1 MDNIQN
7 SEAFAQKK
15 HLAGVAKG
23 LYNLIRKYGVTPF
36 DGFVTTN
43 ITINSS
49 DTAEIDTGGLH
60 TDKIV
65 WKDSQFL
72 LRRDDKNTLSRTY
85 YTNWYES
92 SRKHYYNTEG
102 ILNDR
107 FFASKDGYIICGQ
120 VYTNPNE
127 ADIRKSIKDVS
138 DALNTFKD
146 TTAPAT
152 YATKTTVNGLENRIE
167 DLENLN
173 ILEQAHYFDGVIKDE
188 ITLEQ
193 IGTNE
198 THSATNQ
205 ILYSTVHEHFVLKVQ
220 GTGGLGT
227 QGSGQ
232 TTKYY
237 DFWDG
242 SNAYTQIDLGLYI
255 SPSAMLVDGNLIEVD
270 LESINDSLSYI
281 VKIKGSW
288 EDNGDMTLLPNL
300 DNAKVG
306 DVYICFKNGVAD
318 RIGMVQAS
326 VVGDGIVLAENR
338 ALNRAKV
345 YVWDGKAYIADT
357 NARKPRL
364 IGTPTAVD
372 FVLNAASNNAISNS
386 AVANETIAIRS
397 LITALTGRVDDKVD
411 LTTFQRVES
420 AHSAAYNDLD
430 ARIRNNADAYNELN
444 ERLTQVASSTLKRR
458 KVDTLPTE
466 DIDNNTIYIVPV
478 VNPNTNKTDYCN
490 EYFYDAD
497 RQRFELI
504 GTSRPTFDDYT
515 TSAETNRYLAGLGG
529 LYITVDTLKQ
539 MSLDGGTPVQTTKIY
554 PMTVKLGDKLKFI
567 YMSGDATNNTQIAF
581 RTSSGDSSF
590 VDMPFGSEV
599 SYTNANAATH
609 IIVRSKVAG
618 MGKRYGRL
626 FLSNATDTARLMT
639 EADVE
644 DIFNNLD

>member
-15 HLAGVAKG
+15 HLAGVTKG
-23 LYNLIRKYGVTPF
+23 LYKLIRKYGVTPF

-49 DTAEIDTGGLH
+49 DTAAIDTEGLY

-127 ADIRKSIKDVS
+127 ADIRQSIKDVS

-152 YATKTTVNGLENRIE
+152 YATKTTVNELENRIE
-167 DLENLN
+167 DLEGLD
-173 ILEQAHYFDGVIKDE
+173 ILEQAHYFDGVVKDE

-193 IGTNE
+193 EGTTE
-198 THSATNQ
+198 THSAPNQ
-205 ILYSTVHEHFVLKVQ
+205 ILYSTVYERFILKVP
-220 GTGGLGT
+220 GTGDLGT
-227 QGSGQ
+227 QGSGNA
-232 TTKYY
+232 TKYY
-237 DFWDG
+237 AFWDG
-242 SNAYTQIDLGLYI
+242 SNAYTQIDLGVYI
-255 SPSAMLVDGNLIEVD
+255 SPSAMLVDGNLIEIDLDGLNSRMSDAETQLSHKVEKSEFDTFKTATQTAINSKVNTTVFNAAKED
-270 LESINDSLSYI
+270 LEK
-281 VKIKGSW
+281 KIS
-288 EDNGDMTLLPNL
+288 TL
-300 DNAKVG
+300 
-306 DVYICFKNGVAD
+306 
-318 RIGMVQAS
+318 QS
-326 VVGDGIVLAENR
+326 
-338 ALNRAKV
+338 
-345 YVWDGKAYIADT
+345 
-357 NARKPRL
+357 
-364 IGTPTAVD
+364 
-372 FVLNAASNNAISNS
+372 
-386 AVANETIAIRS
+386 
-397 LITALTGRVDDKVD
+397 
-411 LTTFQRVES
+411 TTLVREKVES
-420 AHSAAYNDLD
+420 
-430 ARIRNNADAYNELN
+430 
-444 ERLTQVASSTLKRR
+444 
-458 KVDTLPTE
+458 LPTT
-466 DIDNNTIYIVPV
+466 DIKNNVVYMVPV

-497 RQRFELI
+497 KNRYELI
-504 GTSRPTFDDYT
+504 GSSRPTFDDYT

-539 MSLDGGTPVQTTKIY
+539 MSLDGGTPAQTTKIY

-567 YMSGDATNNTQIAF
+567 YMSGDATDNTQIAF

-599 SYTNANAATH
+599 SYTDANAATH
-609 IIVRSKVAG
+609 IIVRSKVDG
-618 MGKRYGRL
+618 MGNRYGRL

-644 DIFNNLD
+644 EIINNLD